1 MMAEFPSVTHV
12 AVTVNDLSVSA
23 PWYERLFGTAPVL
36 DEDTGPF
43 RHVAFAL
50 GDVLFALHEFPGGS
64 SDERFDERRIGLDH
78 VSFGCADRAA
88 LADWQAR
95 LEELG
100 IDHGGILD
108 AHYGSALAFRDPDN
122 IALELFAPR
131 S

>member
-23 PWYERLFGTAPVL
+23 PWYGRLFGTAPVL

-64 SDERFDERRIGLDH
+64 SDDRFDERRIGLDH

-95 LEELG
+95 LGGLG
-100 IDHGGILD
+100 IDHGGILG
-108 AHYGSALAFRDPDN
+108 APYGAGVPLRDPRK
-122 IALELFAPR
+122 IGAQLFAPP
-131 S
+131 

>member
-1 MMAEFPSVTHV
+1 MADFPSITHV

-43 RHVAFAL
+43 RHVAFAV
-50 GDVLFALHEFPGGS
+50 GDALFALHEFTGALAG
-64 SDERFDERRIGLDH
+64 DRFDERRAGLDH

-88 LADWQAR
+88 LAVWQAR

-100 IDHGGILD
+100 IEHGGIVG
-108 AHYGSALAFRDPDN
+108 AHYGSGLAFRDPDN
-122 IALELFAPR
+122 IALELFAPP